1 MNRRQR
7 RAGQNSE
14 HPPRQDGPPDV
25 RATFAEAVGH
35 HQAGRLAEAERRYR
49 AVLAKS
55 PRHAGSLHQL
65 GMIAYQAGRKDIAIG
80 LIAQA
85 IAEQPDEAWFLS
97 NLGVILQ
104 RQGRL
109 DEAAEL
115 HRRAIALQ
123 PDNAEAHNNLGTVL
137 HEQGLLLDAHDC
149 YRRALEL
156 APDYVDA
163 LTNLGAVL
171 KAGKKYED
179 ALTLQRRAVEIHPD
193 YAEAHNN
200 LGNALKELGRF
211 EDAAASYERALE
223 LQPDSVITL
232 TNRGIVLREL
242 GRLDEEYACYAK
254 AMALAPD
261 YPEAHWNHAFALMAD
276 GDFVRGWAEYEWRW
290 RRTGARSPEEVWPP
304 LALPFWSGDTGEG
317 RTILL
322 WSEQGLGDCLQ
333 FVRYAPLVQALGW
346 RVILH
351 VPDSQK
357 ELLDAFPGI
366 TVLGESEAPPKVE
379 VQCPLMS
386 LPRLMGST
394 VGTVPAATPYLR
406 PDPILAAR
414 WQDRL
419 AEMKGR
425 KLGVV
430 WRGNPLHHRDRQRSM
445 EPRWLAACLDLPG
458 VAVISLQPGA
468 HADELAALN
477 CQGRLLDAGPDL
489 TSFAETAALMA
500 RLDMVISVDSSAAH
514 LAGALGLPVWTLL
527 DSNAEWRWMRH
538 RADSP
543 WYPTMRLFRQTSP
556 GDWETVMRNVRAEL
570 LNLIP

>member
-1 MNRRQR
+1 M
-7 RAGQNSE
+7 
-14 HPPRQDGPPDV
+14 
-25 RATFAEAVGH
+25 
-35 HQAGRLAEAERRYR
+35 YR
-49 AVLAKS
+49 AVLAQS

-65 GMIAYQAGRKDIAIG
+65 GMIAYEAGQLDIAIG

-85 IAEQPDEAWFLS
+85 IALRPDEAWFLS

-104 RQGRL
+104 KQGRL
-109 DEAAEL
+109 DEAANL

-137 HEQGLLLDAHDC
+137 HEQGLFLDAHGC

-171 KAGKKYED
+171 KAGKKFD
-179 ALTLQRRAVEIHPD
+179 AALSLQKRAVELHPD

-211 EDAAASYERALE
+211 EEAAAAYERALE
-223 LQPDSVITL
+223 LQPDSVIAL

-254 AMALAPD
+254 AVDLAPD
-261 YPEAHWNHAFALMAD
+261 YPEAHWNLAFALMAD
-276 GDFVRGWAEYEWRW
+276 GDFAKGWAEYEWRW

-304 LALPFWSGDTGEG
+304 LALPFWTGDKGQG

-333 FVRYAPLVQALGW
+333 FVRYAPLVQDLGW

-351 VPDSQK
+351 VPDSQQ
-357 ELLDAFPGI
+357 ELLDVFPGI
-366 TVLGESEAPPKVE
+366 TVLSESEAPPRVDA
-379 VQCPLMS
+379 QCPLMS
-386 LPRLMGST
+386 LPRLLGT
-394 VGTVPAATPYLR
+394 TLATVPAAIPYLR
-406 PDPILAAR
+406 PNPVLAAR
-414 WQDRL
+414 WKERL
-419 AEMKGR
+419 AAISGL
-425 KLGVV
+425 KLGLV

-445 EPRWLAACLDLPG
+445 DPRWLSFGLDLPG
-458 VAVISLQPGA
+458 VTAISLQPGA
-468 HADELAALN
+468 HANELAALN
-477 CQGRLLDAGPDL
+477 CGERLLDAGPDL
-489 TSFAETAALMA
+489 TSYAETAALMA
-500 RLDMVISVDSSAAH
+500 QLDLVISVDSSAAH

-538 RADSP
+538 REDTP
-543 WYPTMRLFRQTSP
+543 WYPSMRLFRQTAP
-556 GDWETVMRNVRAEL
+556 GDWQAVMQRIRAEL
-570 LNLIP
+570 MRITL